1 MTVVELIDFLLRR
14 ESTHDLALQLAHV
27 HEVRRR
33 RAERVPTA
41 K

>member
-1 MTVVELIDFLLRR
+1 MTVAELIDFLLRR
-14 ESTHDLALQLAHV
+14 ESTHDLARQLAYI

-33 RAERVPTA
+33 RAEHARAV